1 MGEKKLFLCLD
12 VLVHRNLFVCL
23 KGEVQTGCVRGE
35 RGL

>member
-1 MGEKKLFLCLD
+1 MGENNVFMPICSSAEICS
-12 VLVHRNLFVCL
+12 VCL